1 MVIAENDESNDD
13 SGCIAGIHPNQVIE
27 KIYESFSTDTGGKLH
42 TVV

>member
-1 MVIAENDESNDD
+1 MKATTT
-13 SGCIAGIHPNQVIE
+13 AAALPGIHPNQVIE